1 MPRVTHFEIHA
12 DNPERAVKFY
22 TSVFGWK
29 VEKWQGPID
38 YWLITTGKHQPGI
51 DGAIARRQQPLVG
64 KDGMLG
70 YLCTMDVD
78 SVDAYAEKVAANGGK
93 VIVPKTAVP
102 GIGWYAQCTDTEE
115 NMFGLMQEDP
125 NAK

>member
-29 VEKWQGPID
+29 VEKWQGPVD
-38 YWLITTGKHQPGI
+38 YWLITTGKHQVGI
-51 DGAIARRQQPLVG
+51 DGAITRRQQPLTG
-64 KDGMLG
+64 KDGMVG
-70 YLCTMDVD
+70 YLCTLDVD

-93 VIVPKTAVP
+93 VIVPKMAVP
-102 GIGWYAQCTDTEE
+102 GIGWYAQCADTEG
-115 NMFGLMQEDP
+115 NMFGLMQEDS

>member
-29 VEKWQGPID
+29 VEKWQGHMD

-51 DGAIARRQQPLVG
+51 DGAITGRQQPLTG
-64 KDGMLG
+64 KDGMVG
-70 YLCTMDVD
+70 YLCTLDVD
-78 SVDAYAEKVAANGGK
+78 SVDSYAEKVAANGGK
-93 VIVPKTAVP
+93 VTVSKMAVP
-102 GIGWYAQCTDTEE
+102 GIGWYAQCADTEG